1 MSRESAVSRKS
12 VILAFTSWS
21 RFWIFGGRGS
31 VMCTLTWGEVWLG
44 VCRFVIPGVTQS
56 IAIIMIFRIGSSL
69 ILVAR
74 STKDIGKD
82 A

>member
-1 MSRESAVSRKS
+1 
-12 VILAFTSWS
+12 
-21 RFWIFGGRGS
+21 
-31 VMCTLTWGEVWLG
+31 MCTLTWGEVWVG

-56 IAIIMIFRIGSSL
+56 IAIIMMFSIGSSL

-82 A
+82 AWSTLMEVYWVVLEL